1 MNTVPKRRAECAQ
14 STRLFFFSPKGVW
27 VNTKLLGVV
36 TWSLG
41 VEAELGIEREKV
53 ENIFKVQL
61 SDLLIPGEPAFLVL
75 KVLPQLELN
84 YNKNQAIVW

>member
-1 MNTVPKRRAECAQ
+1 MCSVHPT
-14 STRLFFFSPKGVW
+14 FFFSPKGVW